1 MISYGNKKV
10 ESVQPVQMNI
20 RQSNTYKKDLRI
32 HWKLSTILKT
42 SNKSVWSNGFRYV
55 KVCILWKCIQYNIHW
70 DKTDMLKKFPSD
82 KISGIKHALFFL
94 SFSFFLVKVLFLI
107 CDSYMIWSTRFV
119 SVKLYVKF
127 SIFDS
132 VLFLLN
138 FTFMFHKMHGLFDFK
153 TS

>member
-1 MISYGNKKV
+1 M